1 MPQRTP
7 RGLCVAAMHEQRAP
21 AAAACPASLSRLCSF
36 KRARGLPHSPL
47 ASPLS
52 FPLALLLRAATS
64 AMAVAAEAPWPAV
77 LGPPQAELWAP
88 SCAYALAGAPRRCQ
102 PPPANAGQLLR
113 RRRRSC
119 APARRARAWP
129 GQRGPPPA
137 SSSAH
142 TGAGGYSGAHAILPR
157 RRQASS
163 GRHREPP
170 TASSALIHVKDFAQ
184 EFEEREGPICNVI
197 DSCE

>member
-1 MPQRTP
+1 MCSSPCACTAR
-7 RGLCVAAMHEQRAP
+7 RYASVASRRPSCAP
-21 AAAACPASLSRLCSF
+21 FSITAAAGAPSPPVPASSS
-36 KRARGLPHSPL
+36 HW
-47 ASPLS
+47 
-52 FPLALLLRAATS
+52 LL
-64 AMAVAAEAPWPAV
+64 WPAV

-88 SCAYALAGAPRRCQ
+88 SCVYALAGAPRRCQ

-129 GQRGPPPA
+129 GHRGPPPA

-142 TGAGGYSGAHAILPR
+142 TGAGGHSGAHAILPR

-170 TASSALIHVKDFAQ
+170 MASSALIHVKDFAQ